1 MTRHTVALM
10 GHAGSY
16 TPWMLTEILARPPLC
31 QRDRYRA
38 RPAEQEGTHTR

>member
-10 GHAGSY
+10 VHAGSY
-16 TPWMLTEILARPPLC
+16 TPCMLTEILARPPLC

-38 RPAEQEGTHTR
+38 RPAEHEGTHTR